1 MDNFKKFLSEQSDE
15 QPYKIL
21 VISAEPTKEK
31 MFHTAQRVTDEAKKL
46 GHDVYVVKVEGAIV
60 SYENEWR
67 IYNSDDKKGFVI
79 DAHNTVAIV
88 RGSVRLKKSYL
99 DLLSQLE
106 KIGVCMV
113 NSRETVE
120 ISADKY
126 RTYLK
131 LQDFGLTQ
139 PKTVLIPNK
148 ENWKEAV
155 EKLDTTY
162 PMIMKTL
169 DGSKGVGVLF
179 IESERQ
185 IESLVHL
192 LYSQNENIDLL
203 LQEYK

>member
-1 MDNFKKFLSEQSDE
+1 MENFKKFLSEQSGE

-79 DAHNTVAIV
+79 DAQNTVAIV

-148 ENWKEAV
+148 KNWKEAV

-169 DGSKGVGVLF
+169 EGSKGVGVLF
-179 IESERQ
+179 IES
-185 IESLVHL
+185 
-192 LYSQNENIDLL
+192 
-203 LQEYK
+203 